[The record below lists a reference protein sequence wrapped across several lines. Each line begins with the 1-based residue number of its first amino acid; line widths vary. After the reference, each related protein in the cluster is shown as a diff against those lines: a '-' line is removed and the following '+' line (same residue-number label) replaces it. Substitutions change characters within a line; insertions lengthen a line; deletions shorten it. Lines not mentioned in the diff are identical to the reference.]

1 MILRQNNGVNVVI
14 FTVDKLFVLSSYN
27 DVRLQQCPVVLPVLL
42 SDLGASMERD
52 KSFVLV

>member
-27 DVRLQQCPVVLPVLL
+27 DVRLQQCPVMLPVLL